1 MSVFDPSFEELN
13 ETVPIFPLPGVL
25 LLPGGYLPLN
35 IFEPRYI
42 TMTNGALAGDR
53 IIGMVQPIEC
63 SDPAEN
69 PQVYGTGC
77 AGRIVSFEE
86 TNDGRYQIKLKG
98 TARFDIIDELEI
110 KDGYRRVRANWQ
122 PYAHDLDEDQSVI
135 PDRPKFLTAL
145 KKYFGLNHIDAN
157 WDAIED
163 APCDRLVTSVA
174 MICPFEPS
182 EKQALLQASTL
193 SERIEILATLVDMAI
208 MSCSETKFERQ

>member
-1 MSVFDPSFEELN
+1 MSEFDPSLEELS

-42 TMTNGALAGDR
+42 NMTDGALAADR
-53 IIGMVQPIEC
+53 LIGMVQPIEC
-63 SDPAEN
+63 ADLAEN

-86 TNDGRYQIKLKG
+86 TNDGRYLIKLKG
-98 TARFDIIDELEI
+98 TARFDIIDELDLM
-110 KDGYRRVRANWQ
+110 DGYRRIRANWQ
-122 PYAHDLDEDQSVI
+122 PYGHDLDEDQGVI

-145 KKYFGLNHIDAN
+145 KKYFGLNQIDAN

-163 APCDRLVTSVA
+163 APCDRLVTSVS

-193 SERIEILATLVDMAI
+193 SERIEILTTLVEMAI
-208 MSCSETKFERQ
+208 MSCNETKLERQ